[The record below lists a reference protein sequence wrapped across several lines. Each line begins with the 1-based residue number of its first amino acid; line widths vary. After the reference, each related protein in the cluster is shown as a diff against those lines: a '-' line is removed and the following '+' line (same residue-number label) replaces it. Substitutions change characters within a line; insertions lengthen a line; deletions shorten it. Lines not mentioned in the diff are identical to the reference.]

1 MSVKEASIGHAQG
14 RVGLRRKLTGPPRLL
29 LGKSKTSSDM
39 ERKGKTWAWGQKR
52 LGDGNGTKEDSMPGC
67 QDTIIEEVP
76 LESTTESPRKPPDSK
91 EEEVTLENTMG
102 TTKSPS
108 TEQSDVKADHSNQT
122 LKREK
127 QGIRKHWKRCFS
139 PSLICIGRWRKRAG
153 KKEDKEEG
161 HDITFFNKQTRDF
174 AVQPTAVYGVT
185 TSVKQVNNCSSLDTT
200 AMKGKEEKL
209 KVKTWRIFKRL
220 MMAPSDQSKKKQ
232 EQLGPEI
239 SLQDHSSCVISF
251 KKKTVNLWRHR
262 TKKPSPFFQER
273 IGGTQEYIEEETI
286 VLANRHADDI
296 TELMNPNPHPLDVVR
311 EAKAHCSETLTVSV
325 DVSVMKSEDSEV
337 RDTIET
343 STETKAYENPAPTT
357 DKMETKKYPEHRLKQ
372 VDEMLVT
379 PYPIET
385 YSCPGNDGV
394 NLVVEVEEV
403 QRHSGFSES
412 VTSSTVAPDYLLLGE
427 DFTSNAINKHIDL
440 NAICEDAFVHNRIK
454 AMEENTPTSIMAN
467 ESVKEDSHLESD
479 MSDDVHLYPIELN
492 NSLKTGCDTF
502 HGILNA
508 ENNGD
513 SKQNCD
519 VQQKEVHLLETACSV
534 VQVVITAAMDQLREE
549 LVNSVTTL
557 TQEEREC

>member
-14 RVGLRRKLTGPPRLL
+14 RVGLRRKLTGPPRRL

-39 ERKGKTWAWGQKR
+39 ERKGKTCAWGQR
-52 LGDGNGTKEDSMPGC
+52 SGDGKGTKEDSMPGC
-67 QDTIIEEVP
+67 QDTIFEEVP
-76 LESTTESPRKPPDSK
+76 LESTTKSPRKSTDSK
-91 EEEVTLENTMG
+91 EEETLENTME
-102 TTKSPS
+102 TTKSLS
-108 TEQSDVKADHSNQT
+108 TEQSDVKADHSNQKH
-122 LKREK
+122 KREK
-127 QGIRKHWKRCFS
+127 QGTRKRCFS
-139 PSLICIGRWRKRAG
+139 PSLICIRRWRKRAG
-153 KKEDKEEG
+153 EKEDKEG

-185 TSVKQVNNCSSLDTT
+185 SSEKQVNNCSSMDTP
-200 AMKGKEEKL
+200 AMKGKDEKV

-220 MMAPSDQSKKKQ
+220 MIAPNDHSKTKQ

-239 SLQDHSSCVISF
+239 SLQDHSPCAISS

-296 TELMNPNPHPLDVVR
+296 TELINPNPHPLDFAR
-311 EAKAHCSETLTVSV
+311 EVKGHCSETLTVSV
-325 DVSVMKSEDSEV
+325 DVSVMKSEDTEV

-343 STETKAYENPAPTT
+343 SKEETKAYENPAPTT
-357 DKMETKKYPEHRLKQ
+357 DKMEAKKYPENRLKQ
-372 VDEMLVT
+372 ADEMLAT

-385 YSCPGNDGV
+385 YSCAGNDGV
-394 NLVVEVEEV
+394 NLVSEVEEV
-403 QRHSGFSES
+403 QRHSSFSES
-412 VTSSTVAPDYLLLGE
+412 VTSSTVAAEDPSLGGE
-427 DFTSNAINKHIDL
+427 FTLNAFNKHIDL
-440 NAICEDAFVHNRIK
+440 NAICEDAFVHNGIK
-454 AMEENTPTSIMAN
+454 AIEENTPTSIIVN
-467 ESVKEDSHLESD
+467 ESVKEDSHLESN
-479 MSDDVHLYPIELN
+479 MCDDVHLYPIELN

-502 HGILNA
+502 HEILNA

-534 VQVVITAAMDQLREE
+534 VQVVITAALDQLRVE
-549 LVNSVTTL
+549 LVNSDTTL
-557 TQEEREC
+557 TQEEKEC